1 MTIAALTIR
10 HPQLITMTLPVNW
23 LERASAL
30 PGKALHVAVTLLY
43 LMSLRRTAQVRFTQ
57 TTLKRLNT
65 SRDASYD
72 ALARMSEAG
81 LVHLDKRPGQPHL
94 VTLLGP
100 EGQPLQVI

>member
-10 HPQLITMTLPVNW
+10 RPQLITMTLPVEW

-43 LMSLRRTAQVRFTQ
+43 LMSLRRSSRVRFSQ
-57 TTLKRLNT
+57 ATLRRLST

-72 ALARMSEAG
+72 ALARMAEAG
-81 LVHLDKRPGQPHL
+81 LVRLDKRPGRAPV
-94 VTLLGP
+94 VTLLAAN
-100 EGQPLQVI
+100 GQPLQVI